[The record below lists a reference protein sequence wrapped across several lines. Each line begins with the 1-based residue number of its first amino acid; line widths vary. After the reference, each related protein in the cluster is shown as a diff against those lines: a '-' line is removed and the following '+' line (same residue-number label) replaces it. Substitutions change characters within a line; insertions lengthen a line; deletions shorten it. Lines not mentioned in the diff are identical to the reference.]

1 MRKTITKLEVAAYL
15 GACRL
20 KSKARE
26 LIHKERGASDMIAVA
41 LMIVVVIALAAI
53 FRTALSEVVTS
64 VVEKVKDWI
73 ASN

>member
-1 MRKTITKLEVAAYL
+1 MRKTIAKLEVAAYM

-20 KSKARE
+20 KGKAQE
-26 LIHKERGASDMIAVA
+26 LIQKERGASDMIAVA